1 MSVLST
7 TYLVDGDPIGHA
19 VAETFEEDPGVGRKV
34 RHHLGMVPPR
44 SIAGIEGFGR
54 VPMKDGHDRFN
65 AVEQ

>member
-1 MSVLST
+1 MSLLSA

-19 VAETFEEDPGVGRKV
+19 VAEAFEEDPGVGRKV

-54 VPMKDGHDRFN
+54 VPMENGYNRLN
-65 AVEQ
+65 AVER